1 MSKRILII
9 SGSPRLHGNSD
20 ILCGEFKRGALEA
33 GHEVEKINLGAK
45 KINYCLGCG
54 VCNAT
59 GKCVQKDDMAE
70 ILQKMIKADVIV
82 LASPVY
88 FYAMNGEMK
97 TFIDRTVP
105 QYTKISDKD
114 FYFII
119 TAADTIQKNMD
130 KVIEGFRGFTADCLE
145 NAHEKG
151 IVYGLGAWQKGEIE
165 HNHEAMLQAYEFGKN
180 A

>member
-1 MSKRILII
+1 MSKKILII
-9 SGSPRLHGNSD
+9 SGSPRIHGNSD
-20 ILCGEFKRGALEA
+20 ILCDEFKRGALEA
-33 GHEVEKINLGAK
+33 GHEVEKVNLGAK
-45 KINYCLGCG
+45 KINFCLGCG

-59 GKCVQKDDMAE
+59 GKCIQKDDMAE
-70 ILQKMIKADVIV
+70 LLQKMVAADVIV

-88 FYAMNGEMK
+88 FYGMNGQMK

-105 QYTKISDKD
+105 QYTHISDKD

-119 TAADTIQKNMD
+119 TAADTVQKHMD

-165 HNHEAMLQAYEFGKN
+165 HNQEAMLQAYEFGKN

>member
-1 MSKRILII
+1 MSKKILII
-9 SGSPRLHGNSD
+9 SGSPRIHGNSD
-20 ILCGEFKRGALEA
+20 ILCDEFKRGALEA
-33 GHEVEKINLGAK
+33 GHEVEKINLGTK

-70 ILQKMIKADVIV
+70 ILQKMVEADVIV

-88 FYAMNGEMK
+88 FYAMNGQMK

-119 TAADTIQKNMD
+119 TAADTMQKHMG
-130 KVIEGFRGFTADCLE
+130 KVIEGFRGFTADCLD

-165 HNHEAMLQAYEFGKN
+165 HNQEAMLQAYEFGKN

>member
-1 MSKRILII
+1 MTKKVLII
-9 SGSPRLHGNSD
+9 SGSPRAHGNSD
-20 ILCGEFKRGALEA
+20 ILCDEFKRGALEA
-33 GHEVEKINLGAK
+33 GNEVEKIRLSDK

-59 GKCVQKDDMAE
+59 GKCVQRDDMAE
-70 ILQKMIKADVIV
+70 LLQKMMEADVIV
-82 LASPVY
+82 LATPVY
-88 FYAMNGEMK
+88 FYAMNGQMK

-114 FYFII
+114 FYFIV
-119 TAADTIQKNMD
+119 TAADTMQKHME
-130 KVIEGFRGFTADCLE
+130 KVIEGFRGFTADCLD

-165 HNHEAMLQAYEFGKN
+165 HNQEAIKQAYEFGKN

>member
-20 ILCGEFKRGALEA
+20 ILYDEFKRGAIEA

>member
-20 ILCGEFKRGALEA
+20 ILCDEFKRGALEA
-33 GHEVEKINLGAK
+33 GHEVEKIRLSDK
-45 KINYCLGCG
+45 KINFCLGCG

-59 GKCVQKDDMAE
+59 GKCIQKDDMAE
-70 ILQKMIKADVIV
+70 LLQKMLAADVIV

-88 FYAMNGEMK
+88 FYGMNGQMK

-119 TAADTIQKNMD
+119 TAADTIQKHMD

-151 IVYGLGAWQKGEIE
+151 IVYGLGSWLKGEVK
-165 HNHEAMLQAYEFGKN
+165 HNKEAMQQAYEFGKN

>member
-1 MSKRILII
+1 MTKKILII
-9 SGSPRLHGNSD
+9 SGSPRAHGNSD
-20 ILCGEFKRGALEA
+20 ILCDEFKRGALEA
-33 GHEVEKINLGAK
+33 GNDVEKIRLSDK

-70 ILQKMIKADVIV
+70 LLQKMVNADVIV
-82 LASPVY
+82 LATPVY
-88 FYAMNGEMK
+88 FYAMNGQMK

-105 QYTKISDKD
+105 QYTQISNKD

-119 TAADTIQKNMD
+119 TAADTMQKHME
-130 KVIEGFRGFTADCLE
+130 KIIEGFRGFTADCLN

-165 HNHEAMLQAYEFGKN
+165 NNQNAMKQAYEFGKN

>member
-20 ILCGEFKRGALEA
+20 ILCDELKRGALEA
-33 GHEVEKINLGAK
+33 GHEVEKINLCAK

>member
-1 MSKRILII
+1 MC
-9 SGSPRLHGNSD
+9 D
-20 ILCGEFKRGALEA
+20 EFKRGALEA
-33 GHEVEKINLGAK
+33 GNEVEKIRLSDK
-45 KINYCLGCG
+45 KINYCWGCG

-70 ILQKMIKADVIV
+70 LLQKMVNADVIV
-82 LASPVY
+82 LATPVY
-88 FYAMNGEMK
+88 FYAMNGQMK
-97 TFIDRTVP
+97 TFIDRTVT
-105 QYTKISDKD
+105 QYTKISNKD

-119 TAADTIQKNMD
+119 TAADTMQKHIE
-130 KVIEGFRGFTADCLE
+130 KVIEGFRGFTADCLD

-165 HNHEAMLQAYEFGKN
+165 NNQNAMKQAYEFGKN

>member
-1 MSKRILII
+1 
-9 SGSPRLHGNSD
+9 
-20 ILCGEFKRGALEA
+20 
-33 GHEVEKINLGAK
+33 
-45 KINYCLGCG
+45 
-54 VCNAT
+54 
-59 GKCVQKDDMAE
+59 MAE
-70 ILQKMIKADVIV
+70 ILQKMIKADIIV

-88 FYAMNGEMK
+88 FYAINGEMK

>member
-20 ILCGEFKRGALEA
+20 ILCDEFKRGALEA
-33 GHEVEKINLGAK
+33 GHEVEKINLCAK

-114 FYFII
+114 FYFTI

>member
-1 MSKRILII
+1 MII
-9 SGSPRLHGNSD
+9 SGSPRAHGNSD
-20 ILCGEFKRGALEA
+20 ILCDEFKRGALEA
-33 GHEVEKINLGAK
+33 GNDVEKIRLSDK

-70 ILQKMIKADVIV
+70 LLQKMVNADVIV
-82 LASPVY
+82 LATPVY
-88 FYAMNGEMK
+88 FYAMNGQMK

-105 QYTKISDKD
+105 QYTQISDKD

-119 TAADTIQKNMD
+119 TAADTVQKHME
-130 KVIEGFRGFTADCLE
+130 KVIEAFRDFTADCLN

-165 HNHEAMLQAYEFGKN
+165 NNQKAMQQAYEFGKN

>member
-9 SGSPRLHGNSD
+9 SESPRLHGNSD
-20 ILCGEFKRGALEA
+20 ILCDEFKRGALEA

>member
-1 MSKRILII
+1 MNKKVLII

-20 ILCGEFKRGALEA
+20 TLCDEFKRGAVEA
-33 GHEVEKINLGAK
+33 GNTVEKIRLSDK

-70 ILQKMIKADVIV
+70 ILQKMVEADVIV

-88 FYAMNGEMK
+88 FYAMNGQMK

-105 QYTKISDKD
+105 QYTQISNKD

-119 TAADTIQKNMD
+119 TAADTAQKNMD
-130 KVIEGFRGFTADCLE
+130 KVIEGFRGFTADCLD
-145 NAHEKG
+145 NANEKG

-165 HNHEAMLQAYEFGKN
+165 HNKEAMQQAYEFGKN

>member
-20 ILCGEFKRGALEA
+20 ILGDEFKRGALEA
-33 GHEVEKINLGAK
+33 GHEVEKINLCAK

>member
-1 MSKRILII
+1 MNKRILII

-20 ILCGEFKRGALEA
+20 ILCDEFKRGALEA
-33 GHEVEKINLGAK
+33 GNEVEKIRLSDK

-54 VCNAT
+54 FCNAT

-70 ILQKMIKADVIV
+70 ILQKIIDSDVIV

-88 FYAMNGEMK
+88 FYAMNGQMK
-97 TFIDRTVP
+97 TFIDRTITK
-105 QYTKISDKD
+105 YTQITNKD

-119 TAADTIQKNMD
+119 SAADTIQKHMN
-130 KVIEGFRGFTADCLE
+130 KVIEGFRGFASDCLD
-145 NAHEKG
+145 NVQEKG

-165 HNHEAMLQAYEFGKN
+165 NNTEAMQQAYEFGKN

>member
-1 MSKRILII
+1 MSKKILII
-9 SGSPRLHGNSD
+9 SSSPRKNGNSET
-20 ILCGEFKRGALEA
+20 LCDEFAKGAAEA
-33 GHEVEKINLGAK
+33 GNEVEKIRLSDK

-70 ILQKMIKADVIV
+70 ILQKIIDSDVIV

-88 FYAMNGEMK
+88 FYAMNGQMK
-97 TFIDRTVP
+97 TFIDRTITK
-105 QYTKISDKD
+105 YTQITNKD
-114 FYFII
+114 LYFII
-119 TAADTIQKNMD
+119 SAADTIQKHMD
-130 KVIEGFRGFTADCLE
+130 KVIECFRGFTADCLD
-145 NAHEKG
+145 NAQEKG

-165 HNHEAMLQAYEFGKN
+165 NNTEAMQQAYEFGKN

>member
-1 MSKRILII
+1 MTKKILII
-9 SGSPRLHGNSD
+9 SGSPRAHGNSD
-20 ILCGEFKRGALEA
+20 ILCDEFKRGALEA
-33 GHEVEKINLGAK
+33 GNEVEKIRLSDK

-70 ILQKMIKADVIV
+70 LLQKMVNADVIV
-82 LASPVY
+82 LATPVY
-88 FYAMNGEMK
+88 FYAMNGQMK

-119 TAADTIQKNMD
+119 TAADTMQKHME
-130 KVIEGFRGFTADCLE
+130 KVIEGFRGFTADCLD

-165 HNHEAMLQAYEFGKN
+165 NNQNAMKQAYEFGKN

>member
-1 MSKRILII
+1 MNKKILII
-9 SGSPRLHGNSD
+9 SGSPRINGNSD
-20 ILCGEFKRGALEA
+20 ILCEEFKRGALEA
-33 GHEVEKINLGAK
+33 GNIVEKIRLSDK
-45 KINYCLGCG
+45 KINFCLGCG

-59 GKCVQKDDMAE
+59 GKCIQKDDMAE
-70 ILQKMIKADVIV
+70 LLQKILAADVIV

-88 FYAMNGEMK
+88 FYGMNGQMK

-105 QYTKISDKD
+105 QYTKISGKD

-119 TAADTIQKNMD
+119 SAADTVQKHMD

-145 NAHEKG
+145 NATEKG
-151 IVYGLGAWQKGEIE
+151 IVYGLGSWLKGEVK
-165 HNHEAMLQAYEFGKN
+165 HNKEAMQQAYEFGKN

>member
-20 ILCGEFKRGALEA
+20 ILCDEFKRGALEA

-151 IVYGLGAWQKGEIE
+151 IVYGLGWKDLAEPAADGRTFCHLEAE
-165 HNHEAMLQAYEFGKN
+165 HQHS
-180 A
+180 

>member
-1 MSKRILII
+1 MNKKILII

-20 ILCGEFKRGALEA
+20 ILCDEFKRGALEA
-33 GHEVEKINLGAK
+33 GNKVEKIRLSDK
-45 KINYCLGCG
+45 KINYCFSCG

-70 ILQKMIKADVIV
+70 ILQKMIDADVIV

-88 FYAMNGEMK
+88 FYGMNGQMK

-105 QYTKISDKD
+105 QYTKITDKD

-119 TAADTIQKNMD
+119 SAADTVQKHMD
-130 KVIEGFRGFTADCLE
+130 KVIESFRGFTADCLE
-145 NAHEKG
+145 NIREKG

-165 HNHEAMLQAYEFGKN
+165 HNHEAMIQAYEFGKN

>member
-20 ILCGEFKRGALEA
+20 ILCDEFKRGALEA

-151 IVYGLGAWQKGEIE
+151 IVYGLGAWQKGEI
-165 HNHEAMLQAYEFGKN
+165 
-180 A
+180 